1 MGLTWPA
8 SVFQHTLM
16 ATDQLLP
23 GGSIGPRMTMSVA
36 ARITGPLDVALLD
49 QAYDDL
55 VARNDVLRTTM
66 VTVDGG
72 GYLQQVHPHQVAH
85 LEKTDGHGVTPGQLA
100 DEWSRTPVPST
111 TAPLIR
117 GHVAQLD
124 DGDHVVGL
132 TLHHLHTDPRSLHLA
147 IAELGRLYTARVD
160 GRPEPAPALQFGEYV
175 EQRLHSVA
183 DRLDAD
189 RDFWRATMAGARP
202 MALSPDLQRDW
213 ERKPS
218 SGSFRI
224 EVLDAEQ
231 ATALERWARKN
242 RTTMFGALFTGFS
255 LAMADRLENR
265 DVLVSTVFEQR
276 DRPGAADMIG
286 PFIHP
291 ALLRVQVPDGAG
303 WESLA
308 PLVRDSVL
316 NAYNR
321 AHIPAIEVLG
331 MHMDVLQEIA
341 MRPAGLCVFQYIPAH
356 VSEKPVPFGP
366 AAALVVPSEEGGP
379 TGDVGLMFR
388 LHRSPTGEL
397 MARVTFDERDLN
409 EPLARELF
417 GEFADRLAEPL
428 AAMGS

>member
-23 GGSIGPRMTMSVA
+23 GGSTGPHMTMSVA
-36 ARITGPLDVALLD
+36 ARITGPLDLALLD

-66 VTVDGG
+66 VQVDG
-72 GYLQQVHPHQVAH
+72 GYLQQVHPHQPVH
-85 LEKTDGHGVTPGQLA
+85 LDKTDGHGATAGQLA

-111 TAPLIR
+111 AAPLIR

-132 TLHHLHTDPRSLHLA
+132 ILHHLHTDPRSLQLA
-147 IAELGRLYTARVD
+147 IAELGRLYTARVE
-160 GRPEPAPALQFGEYV
+160 GRTEPAPAFQFGEYV
-175 EQRLHSVA
+175 EQRLASVA
-183 DRLDAD
+183 DRLEAD
-189 RDFWRATMAGARP
+189 RDFWRTLMAGARP
-202 MALSPDLQRDW
+202 MALSPDLKRDW

-218 SGSFRI
+218 SGSFRVQ
-224 EVLDAEQ
+224 VLDAEQ
-231 ATALERWARKN
+231 ATAMERWARKH
-242 RTTMFGALFTGFS
+242 RTTMFAALFTGFS
-255 LAMADRLENR
+255 LAMADRLDNR

-276 DRPGAADMIG
+276 DRPGTADMVG

-291 ALLRVQVPDGAG
+291 ALLRVPVPDGAT

-308 PLVRDSVL
+308 PLVRDRVL
-316 NAYNR
+316 DAYNR

-341 MRPAGLCVFQYIPAH
+341 MSPAGLCVFQYIPAH

-366 AAALVVPSEEGGP
+366 ATASVVPSEEGGP

-397 MARVTFDERDLN
+397 TARVTFDERDLA

-417 GEFADRLAEPL
+417 EEFAARLAEPL
-428 AAMGS
+428 AAGV